1 MQNVVHNKVVNEL
14 IRLMTEWLKRKDRRM
29 KNRIVSIMTGGGG
42 YVLSGSIFRA
52 GLFKSPALVFILCL
66 GYHFSK

>member
-1 MQNVVHNKVVNEL
+1 MQNVVHNEVVNEL

-42 YVLSGSIFRA
+42 YVLSGSLCERGFLKA
-52 GLFKSPALVFILCL
+52 PPLSLFCV
-66 GYHFSK
+66 